1 MERQWKWKVVGT
13 VLLSVLSVA
22 MLVPTWAGVTS
33 EGEAHLPKWY
43 TDVFS
48 QKLVLGLD
56 LQGGIHLQYKVDVP
70 EALGRK
76 AQNLAGN
83 LEDALKAEGGVTAT
97 ATTPGGKSL
106 DEATTIVVTFENP
119 EEAAKLDQTFINKH
133 APDHVATSTDGAVVT
148 LAMAPNALRA
158 FQQLALEKAIET
170 VERRIN
176 EFGVAE
182 SSVTRRGDS
191 EIVVQIPGVK
201 ESEFSAAK
209 EKLSQTGQ
217 LRFQIVDRAGWS
229 EFFNK
234 VSAREPDKKN
244 WPADLKPELQD
255 HMVSTIGGIRSTSRE
270 VLEYMVK
277 GQVDDEHIVGF
288 QEYWTSPKDRTL
300 EEIESLTPEQEK
312 LLAKAKF
319 SPDATIVKAYQLKFM
334 FKKAGMSGENVE
346 RASVGY
352 DQYNR
357 PEVNMEFSK
366 VDADAFYEMTKK
378 YTQQQMAI
386 MIDDVV
392 FSDPNIKEPI
402 PGGRVRIELGSSF
415 GMQAQKE
422 ANALVAVLRSGALQ
436 APLRKVYDSQI
447 GPTLGADSI
456 EDGKISVIVGFVGVA
471 LFMIFYYGFS
481 GVVANIALAFNIL
494 FTLALMAAF
503 GATLTL
509 PGIAGIVL
517 TVGMAVDANVLI
529 YERIR
534 EELRR
539 NVAVRTAIKRGYEM
553 ALSSIVDANLTT
565 VIAGLVLYQY
575 GSGPV
580 RGFAVTLNIG
590 ILASMFTAL
599 VLTRLIFEWKY
610 FRGAEPAAMSV

>member
-1 MERQWKWKVVGT
+1 MDRQWKWKSTGV
-13 VLLSVLSVA
+13 VLLTLLAVA
-22 MLVPTWAGVTS
+22 MLVPSWAGVTS
-33 EGEAHLPKWY
+33 EGEANLPKWFS
-43 TDVFS
+43 DVFS
-48 QKLVLGLD
+48 RKLVLGLD

-70 EALGRK
+70 EALSRK
-76 AQNLAGN
+76 TGNLAGS
-83 LEDALKAEGGVTAT
+83 LEAALKELGAT
-97 ATTPGGKSL
+97 AKASAPGG
-106 DEATTIVVTFENP
+106 ATIDDSTTVVVTFEKP
-119 EEAAKLDQTFINKH
+119 EDVGKIDPEFLRRH
-133 APDHVATSTDGAVVT
+133 APDHVILGTDGPVVT
-148 LAMAPNALRA
+148 LQMSTDALKS

-201 ESEFSAAK
+201 ESEFATAK

-217 LRFQIVDRAGWS
+217 LRFQIVDRNGWS
-229 EFFNK
+229 DFYTK
-234 VSAREPDKKN
+234 VSARAPKADA
-244 WPADLKPELQD
+244 WPTELREDLKD
-255 HMVSTIGGIRSTSRE
+255 HMVSTAGGIRATSRE
-270 VLEYMVK
+270 LLEYMVK
-277 GQVDDEHIVGF
+277 GQVDEEHLVGY
-288 QEYWTSPKDRTL
+288 QEYWTSPKDNTL
-300 EEIESLTPEQEK
+300 EPIESMTAAQEK
-312 LLAKAKF
+312 LLGKAKF
-319 SPDATIVKAYQLKFM
+319 ARDAAFVKGYTLKYM

-346 RASVGY
+346 RANVGY

-357 PEVNMEFSK
+357 AEVNMEFSK
-366 VDADAFYEMTKK
+366 VDADNFYEMTKT

-402 PGGRVRIELGSSF
+402 PGGRVRIELGRAF
-415 GMQAQKE
+415 GGQAQKE
-422 ANALVAVLRSGALQ
+422 AAALVAVLKSGALQ

-456 EDGKISVIVGFVGVA
+456 KDGKMAVIIGFLGVA
-471 LFMIFYYGFS
+471 LFMMIYYRLS
-481 GVVANIALAFNIL
+481 GVVANMALAYNIVL
-494 FTLALMAAF
+494 TLAMMAAF

-517 TVGMAVDANVLI
+517 GVGMAVDANVLI

-534 EELRR
+534 EELRHG
-539 NVAVRTAIKRGYEM
+539 VSVRVGIDRGYSM
-553 ALSSIVDANLTT
+553 ALSSIVDSNLTT
-565 VIAGLVLYQY
+565 VIAAIVLYQY

-580 RGFAVTLNIG
+580 RGFAVTLTIG

-599 VLTRLIFEWKY
+599 IFTRLIFEWMY
-610 FRGAEPAAMSV
+610 FRGEEPKTMSV

>member
-1 MERQWKWKVVGT
+1 MDRTWKWKATG
-13 VLLSVLSVA
+13 VLLLTLLALA
-22 MLVPTWAGVTS
+22 MLVPSWAGVTS
-33 EGEAHLPKWY
+33 EGEPTLPKWFSN
-43 TDVFS
+43 VFS
-48 QKLVLGLD
+48 RKLILGLD

-76 AQNLAGN
+76 TGNLAGS
-83 LEDALKAEGGVTAT
+83 LELALKELGAPAKAT
-97 ATTPGGKSL
+97 VPGGATIDDS
-106 DEATTIVVTFENP
+106 TTIVVTFEKP
-119 EEAAKLDQTFINKH
+119 EDVTKIDAGFLIKH
-133 APDHVATSTDGAVVT
+133 APDHVVLTTEGPVVT
-148 LAMAPNALRA
+148 LQMSTAALQS

-201 ESEFSAAK
+201 ESEFAAAK

-217 LRFQIVDRAGWS
+217 LRFQIVDRNGWS
-229 EFFNK
+229 DFYTK
-234 VSAREPDKKN
+234 VAARAPKADA
-244 WPADLKPELQD
+244 WPADLKADLKD
-255 HMVSTIGGIRSTSRE
+255 HMVSTAGGIRATSRE
-270 VLEYMVK
+270 LLEYMVK
-277 GQVDDEHIVGF
+277 GQVDDDHIVGY
-288 QEYWTSPKDRTL
+288 QEYWTSPKDNTL
-300 EEIESLTPEQEK
+300 EPIESMTAEQEK
-312 LLAKAKF
+312 LLSKSKF
-319 SPDATIVKAYQLKFM
+319 SKDAAFVKAYTLKYM

-346 RASVGY
+346 RANVGY

-357 PEVNMEFSK
+357 AEVNMEFSK
-366 VDADAFYEMTKK
+366 VDADNFYEMTKQ

-402 PGGRVRIELGSSF
+402 PGGRVRIELGRSF
-415 GMQAQKE
+415 GGQAQKE
-422 ANALVAVLRSGALQ
+422 AAALVAVLKSGALQ

-456 EDGKISVIVGFVGVA
+456 EDGKMSVIIGFVGVA
-471 LFMIFYYGFS
+471 LFMIIYYGLS
-481 GVVANIALAFNIL
+481 GVVANFALAYNIIL
-494 FTLALMAAF
+494 TLAMMAAF

-517 TVGMAVDANVLI
+517 GVGMAVDANVLI

-534 EELRR
+534 EELR
-539 NVAVRTAIKRGYEM
+539 NGAGVRLGIDRGYEM
-553 ALSSIVDANLTT
+553 ALSSIVDSNLTT
-565 VIAGLVLYQY
+565 IIAAVVLYQY

-580 RGFAVTLNIG
+580 RGFAVTLTIG
-590 ILASMFTAL
+590 IMASMFTAL
-599 VLTRLIFEWKY
+599 VLTRLIFEWMY
-610 FRGAEPAAMSV
+610 FRGDEPKSMSV